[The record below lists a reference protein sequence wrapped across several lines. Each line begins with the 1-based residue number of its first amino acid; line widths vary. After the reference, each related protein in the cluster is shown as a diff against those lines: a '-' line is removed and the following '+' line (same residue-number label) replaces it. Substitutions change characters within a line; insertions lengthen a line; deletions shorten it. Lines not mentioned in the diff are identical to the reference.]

1 MKYEVFTS
9 SIKKTKTM
17 SKQITLILMLAL
29 TTGLFANNNNE
40 NKAKLAVVKGKV
52 LDQQESLTGVKIMVD
67 NVPTTVYTDFDGNF
81 ILTNLTQG
89 KHTISFSMV
98 AYESKVIEIDLTESQ
113 NIEVKLDSK

>member
-1 MKYEVFTS
+1 
-9 SIKKTKTM
+9 
-17 SKQITLILMLAL
+17 MLVL
-29 TTGLFANNNNE
+29 TTGLFANNNE
-40 NKAKLAVVKGKV
+40 NKAKLSVVKGKV

-98 AYESKVIEIDLTESQ
+98 AYENKVIEIDLTESQ

>member
-1 MKYEVFTS
+1 MK
-9 SIKKTKTM
+9 
-17 SKQITLILMLAL
+17 QLILILALAL
-29 TTGLFANNNNE
+29 TTGLVANNNE
-40 NKAKLAVVKGKV
+40 GKAKLAVVKGKV

-67 NVPTTVYTDFDGNF
+67 NIPTTVYTDFDGNF

-98 AYESKVIEIDLTESQ
+98 AYENKVIEIDLTESQ